1 MDWKLLGVLPESERD
16 AILGRAR
23 ERQFAKGDPII
34 HEGDPGDSLHLISHG
49 HVAVRLATPDGDRCI
64 IRIIPPGGWFGELA
78 MLSPSE
84 RMATVWALDRVTTLA
99 IDRSTV
105 DAVRARIPDFDKVF
119 VNALVAEVKRLSFA
133 LLEAH
138 FLPVDQRVLRRL
150 SELAELYASAHD
162 GRDGRD
168 GSAEVNLPLTQ
179 EELAEVAG
187 TTRPTVNKVLQ
198 RAADSGLLALR
209 RGQVTILDRRK
220 LAALAR

>member
-1 MDWKLLGVLPESERD
+1 MEWKLLGVLPESERD
-16 AILGRAR
+16 AILQRAR

-34 HEGDPGDSLHLISHG
+34 HEGDPGDALHLISHG
-49 HVAVRLATPDGDRCI
+49 HVAVRLATPDGDSCI

-99 IDRSTV
+99 IDRSTI
-105 DAVRARIPDFDKVF
+105 DEVRVRIPEFDKVF
-119 VNALVAEVKRLSFA
+119 VNALVAEVRRLSFA

-150 SELAELYASAHD
+150 SELAALYGTPNGKGENS
-162 GRDGRD
+162 G
-168 GSAEVNLPLTQ
+168 VTLPLTQ

-187 TTRPTVNKVLQ
+187 TTRPTVNKILQ
-198 RAADSGLLALR
+198 RAADTGLLALR
-209 RGQVTILDRRK
+209 RGHVTILDRAR
-220 LAALAR
+220 LAELAR